1 MSIAADAM
9 TIRLG
14 PYANG
19 MELSADEFDAVTE
32 WDPACRYELL
42 HGVVIVSP
50 IPAEGEADP
59 NGELEYLLRKY
70 QEEHPEGAALDKTL
84 PERYIHLE
92 DGSRRR
98 ADRVIWT
105 GLGRRPNPKSDVPS
119 IAIEFVSESRRDRD
133 RDYVSKRRE
142 YRNVG
147 VVEYWVIDRFR
158 YSMTVY
164 LADGSEHTVTAD
176 EVYSTP
182 LLPGFELPLRRLFS
196 IADEWN

>member
-1 MSIAADAM
+1 MSIAADAKA
-9 TIRLG
+9 IRLG

-70 QEEHPEGAALDKTL
+70 QEEHPPGAALDKTL

-119 IAIEFVSESRRDRD
+119 IAIEFVSESQRDRD
-133 RDYVSKRRE
+133 RDYISKRRE
-142 YRNVG
+142 YRNAG
-147 VVEYWVIDRFR
+147 VVEYWMIDRFR

-164 LADGSEHTVTAD
+164 LADGTEHAVAAD

>member
-14 PYANG
+14 PDANG
-19 MELSADEFDAVTE
+19 MELSADEFDGVTE

-70 QEEHPEGAALDKTL
+70 REEHPQGAALDKTL
-84 PERYIHLE
+84 PERYIHLD

-119 IAIEFVSESRRDRD
+119 IAIEFVSESHRDRD

-142 YRNVG
+142 YRNAG

-164 LADGSEHTVTAD
+164 LADGSELAVTAD